1 MNIQKGALVSL
12 QENREHHPPGNGGRL
27 AGRVPLQ
34 HQLRGCQRVHQ
45 HTDRDEEIC
54 PLFFREGASSIVV
67 LDMIKLIFII

>member
-1 MNIQKGALVSL
+1 MHIQKGVLVSL

-45 HTDRDEEIC
+45 HTDRDEEIRV
-54 PLFFREGASSIVV
+54 PYSRLEWQEQVS
-67 LDMIKLIFII
+67 